1 MQQSSPDSHISKS
14 ADLEVCREAIRNGSR
29 SFYAAS
35 LLLPKRIRHPAY
47 SLYAFCRYADDA
59 VDLDKASVS
68 AIQHLRG
75 RLRLIYAGTPFP
87 TPVDRAFAET
97 VARFNIPSA
106 LPDAL
111 FEGFEWDARGRRYEN
126 ISELRSYA
134 VRVAGSVGAMMAL
147 LMGVRSKDLIARAC
161 DLGMAMQL
169 TNIARDVGED
179 ACAGRLYLPL
189 DWLEEE
195 GVDPDAWLADPKP
208 CDGVSR
214 VVARVLEHAEYLY
227 NRAVSGIEKLPL
239 DCRPAIHAARMIY
252 REIGREVTR
261 QDYNSVSQR
270 AVVPAQ
276 RKGWLLLHAT
286 IATLSLS
293 PASLPSVSALR
304 ETAFLIDALDHLGA
318 THPRVSPEWHEI
330 PWWNLAARI
339 ARIIDLFDR
348 LERSEHEKIAAASN
362 SQSAAR

>member
-1 MQQSSPDSHISKS
+1 MQQSTSDSQISKS
-14 ADLEVCREAIRNGSR
+14 DLDVCREAIRKGSR

-47 SLYAFCRYADDA
+47 ALYAFCRFADDA
-59 VDLDKASVS
+59 IDLDSASVS
-68 AIQHLRG
+68 AIHHLRG

-179 ACAGRLYLPL
+179 ARAGRIYLPL
-189 DWLEEE
+189 DWLAEA
-195 GVDPDAWLADPKP
+195 GIDPDAWLANPEH
-208 CDGVSR
+208 CDGISE

-227 NRAVSGIEKLPL
+227 ERSVSGIDRLPL

-252 REIGREVTR
+252 REIGQQVAR
-261 QDYNSVSQR
+261 QECDSVSQR
-270 AVVPAQ
+270 AIVPAQ
-276 RKGWLLLHAT
+276 RKGWLLMHAT
-286 IATLSLS
+286 MAALSLS
-293 PASLPSVSALR
+293 SASLPSVSALR
-304 ETAFLIDALDHLGA
+304 ETDFLIEALDHLGA
-318 THPRVSPEWHEI
+318 THAHASPELDGV
-330 PWWNLAARI
+330 PWWNLAGRI

-348 LERSEHEKIAAASN
+348 LERMDHGKTVTAESGHGT
-362 SQSAAR
+362 AR